1 LPVPVWSMALYGSRM
16 GRALLESNIR
26 LDHGK
31 VMSKG
36 LMGRGREGMR
46 LFDNPREVEGL
57 KI

>member
-1 LPVPVWSMALYGSRM
+1 MALYGSRM